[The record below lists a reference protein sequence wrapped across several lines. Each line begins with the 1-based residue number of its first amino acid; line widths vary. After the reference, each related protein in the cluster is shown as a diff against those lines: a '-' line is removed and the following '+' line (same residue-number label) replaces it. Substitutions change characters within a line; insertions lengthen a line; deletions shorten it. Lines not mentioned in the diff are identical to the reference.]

1 MASLYFFAGKEE
13 EEEGEGKVNGLGD
26 SHVWEDKED
35 EGGDRFFGDLLCPKK
50 QTSNNKFTRF
60 V

>member
-1 MASLYFFAGKEE
+1 MASLYFFAGKEEEE

-35 EGGDRFFGDLLCPKK
+35 EGGQIWGGTFVSQKANK
-50 QTSNNKFTRF
+50 QQ
-60 V
+60 

>member
-35 EGGDRFFGDLLCPKK
+35 EGGRQIFGGTFVSQKANK
-50 QTSNNKFTRF
+50 QQ
-60 V
+60 